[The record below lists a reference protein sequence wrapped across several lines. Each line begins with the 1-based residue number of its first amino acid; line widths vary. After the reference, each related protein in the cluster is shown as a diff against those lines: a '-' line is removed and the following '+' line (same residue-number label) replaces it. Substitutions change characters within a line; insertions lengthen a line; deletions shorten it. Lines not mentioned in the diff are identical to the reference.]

1 MQAKQIESNRIELQK
16 GMAQEVSERIR
27 GRGRTYY
34 IETYGCQMNVRDS
47 ETIAG
52 LLQEM
57 GYSPAETKDDASVI
71 LFNTCC
77 VRDHAEKRLLA
88 NIGALKKR
96 KDQDPELILG
106 ICGCMMQQADVA
118 RKVMRRFPF
127 VNFVFGTNVLWRL
140 PELML
145 SSLNGERLILTEEEG
160 FAICEGLP
168 ARRSNPFSAF
178 INITYG
184 CDNFCSYCIVP

>member
-1 MQAKQIESNRIELQK
+1 MQAKRIEPNRIELQK
-16 GMAQEVSERIR
+16 GMAQEVFDRIE
-27 GRGRTYY
+27 GRGKTYY

-57 GYSPAETKDDASVI
+57 GYSPAEGRDTANVI

-88 NIGALKKR
+88 NIGALKER
-96 KDQDPELILG
+96 KEEDPGLIIG

-118 RKVMRRFPF
+118 KKVMRRFPF

-145 SSLNGERLILTEEEG
+145 SALSGAHNPTRKRASAPKHCKITKIYSILGDSHEKNADDANER
-160 FAICEGLP
+160 
-168 ARRSNPFSAF
+168 
-178 INITYG
+178 
-184 CDNFCSYCIVP
+184 

>member
-1 MQAKQIESNRIELQK
+1 MQAKRIEPNRIELQR
-16 GMAQEVSERIR
+16 GMAQEVFDRIG
-27 GRGRTYY
+27 GRGKTYY

-57 GYSPAETKDDASVI
+57 GYSPAQGRDTADVI

-88 NIGALKKR
+88 NIGALKER
-96 KDQDPELILG
+96 KEEDPGLILG

-118 RKVMRRFPF
+118 KKVMRRFPF

-145 SSLNGERLILTEEEG
+145 SALNGERLILTEEEG

-168 ARRSNPFSAF
+168 ASPWSRPLPYRPA
-178 INITYG
+178 G
-184 CDNFCSYCIVP
+184 